1 MSTPSTPS
9 PPSQDIPK
17 PTNAKV
23 LIVGAGLGGLVL
35 AALLEKAGIDY
46 EVFER
51 AKKVIPLGSAISLGA
66 NVMYFFEQIGIAD
79 KVIANAQYVDNGLQY
94 NERLEITGNH
104 IYRYHAERYGF
115 YSNIIARPVLYDI
128 IAELVPKE
136 KIHMGKKVL
145 SLLQN
150 KDGVMIRCWDNT
162 THHGD
167 VLVGADGA
175 YSAVRQTLYAQLE
188 EKGVLPK
195 SDKEHL
201 PFTNVCLVGTTNP
214 LDVAKYPYV
223 QGGKSYFVIVIADK
237 RPYSWV
243 LFSTTENR
251 ICWMVIEHLT
261 SKSSKMNDSFRNTEW
276 GPETAEQ
283 MCKEV
288 RDFALPNGDGC
299 TLGEFIDQTPK
310 EYISKVMLE
319 EKLFETWFS
328 GRTVLLGD
336 SAHKMHPS
344 AGLGAVSAIHDAV
357 ILASRLYHLP
367 STPRDP
373 TLKVFEACTKTDDV
387 KAVFQAYKE
396 ERYPLIVQSYATS
409 KQLAK
414 TLSNKLVNQL
424 TRKLLNH
431 IPQWMWF
438 KVLDKMMEYRPQC
451 TFLPLIANRGTV
463 KPARQASLHLAD
475 QFPQP
480 LKDIVGPIQGKSNA
494 ETSSDVSEV
503 AKDNK

>member
-1 MSTPSTPS
+1 MSTSSTPSTP

-23 LIVGAGLGGLVL
+23 LIVGAGIGGLVL
-35 AALLEKAGIDY
+35 AALLEKAGID
-46 EVFER
+46 
-51 AKKVIPLGSAISLGA
+51 LGA
-66 NVMYFFEQIGIAD
+66 NVMYFFEQLGIAD
-79 KVIANAQYVDNGLQY
+79 KVIANSQYVDNGLQY
-94 NERLEITGNH
+94 NERLEITCNQ
-104 IYRYHAERYGF
+104 IYKYHAERYGF

-188 EKGVLPK
+188 EKGILPK
-195 SDKEHL
+195 SDKEQL

-223 QGGKSYFVIVIADK
+223 QGDKSHFVIVIADK

-251 ICWMVIEHLT
+251 ICWMVIEHLNN
-261 SKSSKMNDSFRNTEW
+261 KSSKLNDSFRNTEW
-276 GPETAEQ
+276 GPETAEL

-288 RDFALPNGDGC
+288 RDFALPDGC
-299 TLGEFIDQTPK
+299 TLGDFIDQTPK

-319 EKLFETWFS
+319 EKLFESWYS

-344 AGLGAVSAIHDAV
+344 AGLGAVSAIHDAI

-367 STPRDP
+367 STSRDP
-373 TLKVFEACTKTDDV
+373 TLKVFEACTKLDDV

-409 KQLAK
+409 KQLSK
-414 TLSNKLVNQL
+414 TLSNKFVNQL
-424 TRKLLNH
+424 TRKMLNH
-431 IPQWMWF
+431 IPQWLWF

-480 LKDIVGPIQGKSNA
+480 LKDVVGPIQGKIKV
-494 ETSSDVSEV
+494 ETSSMVSEV
-503 AKDNK
+503 AEETK

>member
-1 MSTPSTPS
+1 MSNPSTPP
-9 PPSQDIPK
+9 PPSPSEEIPK

-23 LIVGAGLGGLVL
+23 LIVGAGIGGLVL

-51 AKKVIPLGSAISLGA
+51 AKKVVPLGSAISLGA
-66 NVMYFFEQIGIAD
+66 NVMYFFEQLGIAD
-79 KVIANAQYVDNGLQY
+79 KVIANAQYVDDGYQY
-94 NERLEITGNH
+94 NERLEVTCH
-104 IYRYHAERYGF
+104 QIYRYHAERYGY

-145 SLLQN
+145 RMLQN
-150 KDGVMIRCWDNT
+150 KDGVMISCWDNS

-167 VLVGADGA
+167 ILVGADGA

-195 SDKEHL
+195 SDKEQL

-223 QGGKSYFVIVIADK
+223 QGDKAYFVNVIADK

-243 LFSTTENR
+243 LFSTTGNR
-251 ICWMVIEHLT
+251 ICWMVIEHLN
-261 SKSSKMNDSFRNTEW
+261 SKSSKLNNSFRNTEW
-276 GPETAEQ
+276 GPESAEQ
-283 MCKEV
+283 MIKEV
-288 RDFALPNGDGC
+288 RDFVLPGGC

-310 EYISKVMLE
+310 EFTSKVMLE
-319 EKLFETWFS
+319 EKLFDTWFS

-373 TLKVFEACTKTDDV
+373 TLKVFEACTKVDDV
-387 KAVFQAYKE
+387 KAVFQAYKD
-396 ERYPLIVQSYATS
+396 ERYPLCVQSYATS
-409 KQLAK
+409 KQLSK
-414 TLSNKLVNQL
+414 TLSNKFVNQV
-424 TRKLLNH
+424 TRKLLNR
-431 IPQWMWF
+431 IPKWLWF

-451 TFLPLIANRGTV
+451 TFLPLVSNRGTV
-463 KPARQASLHLAD
+463 MPARQASLHLAD

-480 LKDIVGPIQGKSNA
+480 LKDIVGPIQGTSKGKVEKSSEA
-494 ETSSDVSEV
+494 EVE
-503 AKDNK
+503 K